1 MKKPALN
8 RNSSIEL
15 LRILAACGVILLHY
29 NNASIGGGM
38 KYVQD
43 NSINEWYL
51 HLIQAI
57 FCTSVNIF
65 ILISGYFQSGKKIS
79 SRKILDLFTL
89 TLFTRLLFYFI
100 QIGIGTIS
108 YTAKGLIIAV
118 LPTNY
123 FLVLYVTL
131 YILTPFLNLFSEK
144 LSHCQFKKFV
154 QVLFWLFSVFAFCVD
169 CLEKLLGDSV
179 TSMSP
184 VGMCGSQYGS
194 TIVNFI
200 LVYFI
205 GAYLRIAK
213 IKMDRNSTLLRSFGC
228 LGIIMV
234 LSIFGARAWYYDNPF
249 VILLS
254 VFIFALFKSVE
265 FKSSLINT
273 FAQGTFACY
282 LAHGYFIEF
291 LNIEFY
297 VNEKL
302 PVLVLH
308 QIIICII
315 LYMLSYLI
323 YMLYSI
329 TVGALVNKISDD
341 NLLSKIIQQYTSME

>member
-38 KYVQD
+38 RYVQN

-51 HLIQAI
+51 RLTQAI

-108 YTAKGLIIAV
+108 CTAKGLIIAV

-154 QVLFWLFSVFAFCVD
+154 QVLFWLFSVLAFCVD

-213 IKMDRNSTLLRSFGC
+213 IKMDRISILLRSLGC
-228 LGIIMV
+228 LGIIML

-254 VFIFALFKSVE
+254 VFICATQIVELILTDKWLPCVPFLRIFCLTYLFYPIHTANLNAIKAKGRSDLFLRLEIIKSCIGILILIITMKYGVIVMAYGIQNRVDGVT
-265 FKSSLINT
+265 KSHPDGFLI
-273 FAQGTFACY
+273 G
-282 LAHGYFIEF
+282 
-291 LNIEFY
+291 
-297 VNEKL
+297 
-302 PVLVLH
+302 
-308 QIIICII
+308 
-315 LYMLSYLI
+315 
-323 YMLYSI
+323 
-329 TVGALVNKISDD
+329 
-341 NLLSKIIQQYTSME
+341 